1 MAATPDIGSVSS
13 IIGWRR
19 FKEVELPPAIMEE
32 RRKLMSIQL
41 KPEQE
46 QRIADALC
54 SGAHASEDEVI
65 DRAGC
70 IARAGRVVIGL
81 PNRNR

>member
-1 MAATPDIGSVSS
+1 
-13 IIGWRR
+13 
-19 FKEVELPPAIMEE
+19 
-32 RRKLMSIQL
+32 MSIQL

-81 PNRNR
+81 PNQNR